1 MAALPIRLRSATR
14 RCSVPGA
21 SRRGVPLRWL
31 PTEMASTSERRERAL
46 GAEEPSE
53 FQGTHW
59 YNPVGWDR
67 FDPRPHPGSGAIAP
81 GARVQS
87 FGPMRGAP
95 KAGKM
100 TFHHIRDEAGNEQSV
115 FKGSLSRKRPQV

>member
-1 MAALPIRLRSATR
+1 
-14 RCSVPGA
+14 
-21 SRRGVPLRWL
+21 
-31 PTEMASTSERRERAL
+31 MASTSERRERAL

-115 FKGSLSRKRPQV
+115 FKGSLSRKRPQVPEEMKDYFPGLFNDRRAEGRRESPR